1 MFSIFHYPLTNLFR
15 CLRLI
20 QFMTQNGFCFLN
32 ADSSRTTFDLLQKLA
47 IKKTTSRKE
56 HEIYQSSR
64 QSLDHP
70 ESQQPILLGHL
81 STNFHSPS
89 HSLTAIGSNVPVH
102 QYTQNKTVIYLPFI
116 IFEYRNIF
124 SKTVLLPVKLTSNEI
139 PSFLIEQFCKKNR
152 WENKK
157 KTFQRLIQ

>member
-1 MFSIFHYPLTNLFR
+1 
-15 CLRLI
+15 
-20 QFMTQNGFCFLN
+20 MTQSGFCFLN

-70 ESQQPILLGHL
+70 ESLLPRLLGHF
-81 STNFHSPS
+81 SANFHSPS
-89 HSLTAIGSNVPVH
+89 PSIGSNVPVH
-102 QYTQNKTVIYLPFI
+102 QYTQNKTAIYLPFI

-139 PSFLIEQFCKKNR
+139 PSFLIEQFCKK
-152 WENKK
+152 KK
-157 KTFQRLIQ
+157 SMGK